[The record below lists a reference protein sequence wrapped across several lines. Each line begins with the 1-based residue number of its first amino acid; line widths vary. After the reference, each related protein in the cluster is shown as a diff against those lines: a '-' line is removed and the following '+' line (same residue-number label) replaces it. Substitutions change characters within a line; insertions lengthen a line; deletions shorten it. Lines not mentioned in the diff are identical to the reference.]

1 MGSSKREKETNKAA
15 SVAAWQVPAG
25 LILVAAALMLGGDA
39 ARESLAFERDAI
51 RDGEVWRIVTGH
63 LVHLGWPHFALN
75 AAGLALVWTLVGDA
89 YKPAGW
95 LLIIFTSIGAIDLGL
110 WIFNPQLQW
119 YVGLSGALH
128 GVLAAGLV
136 MSCRQ
141 PRIETTILGLLLLCK
156 LTWEQFNG
164 PLPGSEGSSGGHV
177 VVDAHLYGAI
187 GGMLAGL
194 LTWLIR
200 VRTSRPL

>member
-1 MGSSKREKETNKAA
+1 MGLINRMQEAQKAGSA
-15 SVAAWQVPAG
+15 AAWWVPAG

-39 ARESLAFERDAI
+39 AREGLAFERDAV
-51 RDGEVWRIVTGH
+51 RDGEAWRLVTGH

-75 AAGLALVWTLVGDA
+75 AAGLVLVWTLVGSA

-95 LLIIFTSIGAIDLGL
+95 ILIFLASIAAIDLGL
-110 WIFNPQLQW
+110 WTLNPELQW

-128 GVLAAGLV
+128 GVLVAGLV

-141 PRIETTILGLLLLCK
+141 PRIETTILALLLLCK
-156 LTWEQFNG
+156 LAWEQFSG
-164 PLPGSEGSSGGHV
+164 PLPGSEGSSGGPV
-177 VVDAHLYGAI
+177 IVDAHLYGAI

-194 LTWLIR
+194 LSWQIR
-200 VRTSRPL
+200 VRRFRRL

>member
-1 MGSSKREKETNKAA
+1 MGLINRKQEAEKAG

-25 LILVAAALMLGGDA
+25 LLFVTAALMLGGDA
-39 ARESLAFERDAI
+39 AREWLAFERDAI
-51 RDGEVWRIVTGH
+51 RDGEAWRLVTGH

-75 AAGLALVWTLVGDA
+75 AAGLALVWTLVGGA

-95 LLIIFTSIGAIDLGL
+95 ILIILASIATIGLGL
-110 WIFNPQLQW
+110 WTFNPELHW

-136 MSCRQ
+136 MSCRE
-141 PRIETTILGLLLLCK
+141 PRVETMILALLLLCK
-156 LTWEQFNG
+156 LAWEQFSG
-164 PLPGSEGSSGGHV
+164 PLPGSESSSGGPV
-177 VVDAHLYGAI
+177 IVDAHLYGAI
-187 GGMLAGL
+187 GGTLAGL

-200 VRTSRPL
+200 VRRSRPL

>member
-1 MGSSKREKETNKAA
+1 MGLINREKETNKAA
-15 SVAAWQVPAG
+15 SVASLLVPAG
-25 LILVAAALMLGGDA
+25 LILGAAVLMAGGDA
-39 ARESLAFERDAI
+39 ARVWLAFERDSI
-51 RDGEVWRIVTGH
+51 RAGEIWRLVTGH
-63 LVHLGWPHFALN
+63 LMHLGWPHFALN

-89 YKPAGW
+89 YRPAGW
-95 LLIIFTSIGAIDLGL
+95 LVIIFTSIAAIDLGL

-136 MSCRQ
+136 QSLGK
-141 PRIETTILGLLLLCK
+141 PRIETTVLGLLLLGK
-156 LTWEQFNG
+156 LAWEQFNG

-187 GGMLAGL
+187 GGLFAGL
-194 LTWLIR
+194 LIWLIR
-200 VRTSRPL
+200 VQSSRPL